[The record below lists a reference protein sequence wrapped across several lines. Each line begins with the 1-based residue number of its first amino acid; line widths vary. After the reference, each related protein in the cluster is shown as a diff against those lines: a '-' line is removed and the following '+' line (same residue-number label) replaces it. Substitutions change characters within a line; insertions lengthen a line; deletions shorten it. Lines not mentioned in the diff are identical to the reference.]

1 MANNFFSGC
10 ETWMEDAPVQED
22 GTSIAEVI
30 ESVTQASEEIEQD
43 HEFTH
48 EINTLTATAATLDAR
63 AAELERMVAYVKTY
77 GVDRSF
83 LHLCDYGHRLSSIG
97 VSLPACESFDVT
109 GNPNSAESQ
118 AALEGLRTVAA
129 NVWERIK
136 RFFARMLDWAIR
148 LIKMY
153 DIRQA
158 LLNSK
163 IDKAKEALKKVTVDK
178 IDNDETISVPKII
191 SLINGQKMKEFVES
205 LSDDKATAKYMTDI
219 KESFEEVGSGQKA
232 EFKLPHPTPNLLTH
246 DTDMESAKND
256 FEATQVKLGALADK
270 VEVKLSD
277 FTKSDLDKLV
287 QSLDSFKGFVRK
299 AFQGLGVTRKW
310 LQDINILASH
320 LGGDDYAMARKF
332 TKFVSRLATYLHWKV
347 GTLLSVLS
355 SAASLVI
362 TWSAAAGK
370 SSKTEE
376 KK

>member
-362 TWSAAAGK
+362 TWSTAAGK
-370 SSKTEE
+370 SSNTEE

>member
-22 GTSIAEVI
+22 GISIAEVI
-30 ESVTQASEEIEQD
+30 ESADQASEEIEQD
-43 HEFTH
+43 HEFTR

-63 AAELERMVAYVKTY
+63 AAELERMTAYVKTY

-83 LHLCDYGHRLSSIG
+83 LHLCDYGRRLSSVG

-158 LLNSK
+158 LLNHK

-178 IDNDETISVPKII
+178 IDSDETISVPKII

-205 LSDDKATAKYMTDI
+205 LSDDKSMAGYMADI
-219 KESFEEVGSGQKA
+219 KESFEEVGSGQRA
-232 EFKLPHPTPNLLTH
+232 RFELPHPTPNLLK
-246 DTDMESAKND
+246 DGTDIESTKSD

-277 FTKSDLDKLV
+277 FTKSDLDKLAR
-287 QSLDSFKGFVRK
+287 SLDSFKGFVRK
-299 AFQGLGVTRKW
+299 AFKALGATRKW
-310 LQDINILASH
+310 LQDLNILAAQCDSESAAAFH
-320 LGGDDYAMARKF
+320 KN

-362 TWSAAAGK
+362 TWSAAAAK